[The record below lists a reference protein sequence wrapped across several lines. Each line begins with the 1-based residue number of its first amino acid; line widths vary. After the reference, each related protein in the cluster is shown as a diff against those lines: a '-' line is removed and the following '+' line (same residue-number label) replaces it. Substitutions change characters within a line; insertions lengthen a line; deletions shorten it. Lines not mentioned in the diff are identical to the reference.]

1 MALFLTLVHARK
13 QCDKYEAGN
22 LSQFQS
28 IPEISKSV
36 SICLRAFP
44 AAPLAIFVCK
54 NQHML
59 KIKLLDAFL
68 ILACAPLSLEFI
80 YRNTGIII
88 QGEPALNLSYP
99 VFRQHHPHPH
109 PYHPYHHRPHHHHVE
124 LRKEGRRSW
133 KWHGRKNMQKK
144 TMQQAVR

>member
-1 MALFLTLVHARK
+1 
-13 QCDKYEAGN
+13 
-22 LSQFQS
+22 
-28 IPEISKSV
+28 
-36 SICLRAFP
+36 
-44 AAPLAIFVCK
+44 
-54 NQHML
+54 ML

-80 YRNTGIII
+80 HRNTGIII

-109 PYHPYHHRPHHHHVE
+109 PHPHPHHVE
-124 LRKEGRRSW
+124 LRKEGRCSW
-133 KWHGRKNMQKK
+133 KWHGCKNMQKK